1 MLFYDVYGGDE
12 FGGVWDASVRQARAF
27 RVFGGFSGVPANK
40 GVELNESGV
49 LAEIERLGAG
59 LVTAIVVMV

>member
-49 LAEIERLGAG
+49 LAEIERLQ
-59 LVTAIVVMV
+59 T